1 MSQAEQ
7 HELPAEEGGGRLNWL
22 LAVLVLVVAIVM
34 GIVLAAGVQSSGVS
48 SQSSASSDPGDAS
61 ETANKGEV
69 ADLLSHG
76 GKIPDVAPALP
87 LSPPPAKLPVVM
99 TQQPPHNPSPYE
111 QWAEQKYMKALE
123 SPQVVTA
130 FHSPA
135 LELPQA
141 QSQSAGSSVA
151 FGDSGGTPAIRL
163 HPAPSP
169 YAVIAGNVI
178 PAVLVSGIDS
188 DLPGPIVAQVRE
200 NVFDS
205 ATGRYL
211 LVPQGSRL
219 LGSYQNASAYGQQ
232 RVQIAWQ
239 RLIFPNTSSM
249 DIAGMPGADQSGYVG
264 FSDQVDNHYL
274 THIRHRDPHEHHQ
287 RGPDGRA
294 DQFLRKRDVLAL
306 RLCAAESVGDGGRG
320 CGHRNE
326 RTARTSRAAVAAAR
340 NESSA
345 HTDHPARLPVQRDR
359 DPGPRNAGSVQELG
373 SEPTMKLKLREKEL
387 PPVQLRLVVPAGL
400 KKMLDKYVAFVHEG
414 SGREVEARE
423 IAVEMLVQ
431 FMVSDR
437 QFKHWQRRDQKLAL
451 QRGLRGSQSSVQ
463 VNGEGSA

>member
-22 LAVLVLVVAIVM
+22 LAVLVLIVAIVM

-61 ETANKGEV
+61 ETANKGEI

-76 GKIPDVAPALP
+76 GKVPDAAPALP
-87 LSPPPAKLPVVM
+87 LPPSPIKFPAVV
-99 TQQPPHNPSPYE
+99 TQQPQPPHSPSPYE

-141 QSQSAGSSVA
+141 QSQSAASSVA
-151 FGDSGGTPAIRL
+151 FGDSEGTPAIRL

-169 YAVIAGNVI
+169 YTVIAGNVI
-178 PAVLVSGIDS
+178 PALLVSGIDS

-200 NVFDS
+200 SVFDS

-274 THIRHRDPHEHHQ
+274 RTFGTAILMSTISAGQMVGQISSFGSGTYSPYGYAPPSQWAMAGEAAGTGMSGQLGQVGQGSLQQGMNRPPTLTIRP
-287 RGPDGRA
+287 GY
-294 DQFLRKRDVLAL
+294 QFNVIVTQDLVM
-306 RLCAAESVGDGGRG
+306 
-320 CGHRNE
+320 
-326 RTARTSRAAVAAAR
+326 
-340 NESSA
+340 
-345 HTDHPARLPVQRDR
+345 
-359 DPGPRNAGSVQELG
+359 PGPYKN
-373 SEPTMKLKLREKEL
+373 
-387 PPVQLRLVVPAGL
+387 
-400 KKMLDKYVAFVHEG
+400 
-414 SGREVEARE
+414 
-423 IAVEMLVQ
+423 
-431 FMVSDR
+431 
-437 QFKHWQRRDQKLAL
+437 
-451 QRGLRGSQSSVQ
+451 
-463 VNGEGSA
+463 

>member
-1 MSQAEQ
+1 MLQAEQ

-22 LAVLVLVVAIVM
+22 LAVLVLIVAIVM

-48 SQSSASSDPGDAS
+48 SQSSASSDQGDGS

-76 GKIPDVAPALP
+76 GKVPDAVPALP
-87 LSPPPAKLPVVM
+87 LSPPAAKLPVVM
-99 TQQPPHNPSPYE
+99 NQQPPHNPSPYE

-151 FGDSGGTPAIRL
+151 FGDSGGTPAIQL

-211 LVPQGSRL
+211 LVPLGSRL

-274 THIRHRDPHEHHQ
+274 
-287 RGPDGRA
+287 
-294 DQFLRKRDVLAL
+294 
-306 RLCAAESVGDGGRG
+306 
-320 CGHRNE
+320 
-326 RTARTSRAAVAAAR
+326 RTLSFGA
-340 NESSA
+340 
-345 HTDHPARLPVQRDR
+345 P
-359 DPGPRNAGSVQELG
+359 
-373 SEPTMKLKLREKEL
+373 EKS
-387 PPVQLRLVVPAGL
+387 P
-400 KKMLDKYVAFVHEG
+400 
-414 SGREVEARE
+414 
-423 IAVEMLVQ
+423 
-431 FMVSDR
+431 
-437 QFKHWQRRDQKLAL
+437 
-451 QRGLRGSQSSVQ
+451 
-463 VNGEGSA
+463 